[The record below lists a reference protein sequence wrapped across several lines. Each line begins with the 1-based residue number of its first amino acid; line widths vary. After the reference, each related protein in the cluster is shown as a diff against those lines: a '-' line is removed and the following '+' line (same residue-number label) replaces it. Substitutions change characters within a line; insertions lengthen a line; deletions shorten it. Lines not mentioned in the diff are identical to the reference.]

1 MNKTKIT
8 VVSLIVVILGI
19 VSILYLVKRL
29 NLSNEGV
36 NIYALDEVHND
47 ANNTNKQL
55 RQGFTQV
62 SKENGEE
69 FEFEYDY
76 NLEDYKNY
84 GFKYTDFNAQLSSQP
99 DYSNTITKEEA
110 NKDIE
115 AMFYLLKNTY
125 AAYGYFGGDEK
136 FNQTKSDILEDVDN
150 YNSNYNGNEENVIK
164 VEELKTII
172 NENLYFIEDCHF
184 TIGLS
189 TPYQYKKNEYVKILF
204 SNDELLFN
212 KDEIGYYTTT
222 AFGKKYLKSVDGDNN
237 LANYIYPT
245 ISESGE
251 IKYIVAKSESIY
263 AENVFANL
271 EIERANGKL
280 EQKNVELFIYEP
292 IGKSK
297 VDEVVGTKEYG
308 NTIVIDVPS
317 LINGNDYLFYKT
329 AAQANDYENVVIDL
343 RGNVGGFDS
352 AVAQWIST
360 FAGGANVLQYKNYE
374 ILNMNIFNGGNTRPW
389 SYEYKV
395 SEKEDLIPNDKKVY
409 IIVEKG
415 VMSSGESLIMYF
427 RNMENVVLVGTNSKG
442 GVLVG
447 NNRGYTLPNSDIYCY
462 WGETLYL
469 GYSHYIKE
477 GVGTIPD
484 ILVPNTKDTLD
495 LTLKMIEYYN

>member
-1 MNKTKIT
+1 MNKGKMI
-8 VVSLIVVILGI
+8 VVSLTVFILASVIVLYFIKRQNVTNE
-19 VSILYLVKRL
+19 SID
-29 NLSNEGV
+29 
-36 NIYALDEVHND
+36 IYALDEVHD
-47 ANNTNKQL
+47 EANNTNNQL
-55 RQGFTQV
+55 RKSFSQV
-62 SKENGEE
+62 SKSNGGE

-76 NLEDYKNY
+76 KLENFKNY
-84 GFKYTDFNAQLSSQP
+84 GFEYTDFNAQLSSMP
-99 DYSNTITKEEA
+99 DYTKSIAKEDA
-110 NKDIE
+110 IKDVE

-136 FNQTKSDILEDVDN
+136 FNQAKSDILEDIDRYKGEV
-150 YNSNYNGNEENVIK
+150 GNVIQ
-164 VEELKTII
+164 VEELKNII
-172 NENLYFIEDCHF
+172 NENLYFVEDCHF
-184 TIGLS
+184 SIGLS
-189 TPYQYKKNEYVKILF
+189 EPYEYKKNDYVKILF
-204 SNDELLFN
+204 GNDKLLFN
-212 KDEIGYYTTT
+212 KNENGYYTTT
-222 AFGKKYLKSVDGDNN
+222 IFGKKYLKSVEGDNN
-237 LANYIYPT
+237 INAYIYPT

-263 AENVFANL
+263 AEKVSANL
-271 EIERANGKL
+271 ELECENGKL
-280 EQKNVELFIYEP
+280 EQKKVELFIYEP

-297 VDEVVGTKEYG
+297 VDEVVETKEYG
-308 NTIVIDVPS
+308 STFVIDVPS
-317 LINGNDYLFYKT
+317 LVNGNDYLFYKT

-343 RGNVGGFDS
+343 RGNVGGFDA
-352 AVAQWIST
+352 AVTQWIST
-360 FAGGANVLQYKNYE
+360 FAGGANVLQYNNFE
-374 ILNMNIFNGGNTRPW
+374 ILNMNIFNEGNTSLW
-389 SYEYKV
+389 SYEYKE
-395 SEKEDLIPNDKKVY
+395 SEKEDLIPNDIKVY